1 MLVDTASSQLVGA
14 SLELVRPA
22 ERRGRVVAP
31 VNVVVVQE
39 GFLVVVGRLSTGSGG
54 SGGRHGRSRL
64 RGGSTT
70 TVTAA
75 LGPSGGPARSPGGGQ
90 DIINDITT
98 VVRAGRRGGRRGRGS
113 LRLGL
118 GSGGRLLLLLL
129 LLLLLSLL
137 LLLLFLLLLLLLL
150 LLLGSGRL
158 GLGLS
163 LDESGGRGKREGGS
177 FNRGRTASLLHGRPS
192 GRGRQLGGG
201 GFSHGLEGPFG
212 FNSTLVVLQFKR
224 RTVNTGSADGG
235 TQQD

>member
-75 LGPSGGPARSPGGGQ
+75 LGPSSRPARSPGGWQ
-90 DIINDITT
+90 DIVNDITT
-98 VVRAGRRGGRRGRGS
+98 VVRAGRRGGRRGRGG

-118 GSGGRLLLLLL
+118 SRGRLLLLLL
-129 LLLLLSLL
+129 LLSLSLL

-212 FNSTLVVLQFKR
+212 FNSTLVVLRFKR

>member
-75 LGPSGGPARSPGGGQ
+75 LGPSGGPARSPGGWQ
-90 DIINDITT
+90 DIVNDITT
-98 VVRAGRRGGRRGRGS
+98 VVRAGRRGGRRGRGG

-118 GSGGRLLLLLL
+118 SRGR
-129 LLLLLSLL
+129 
-137 LLLLFLLLLLLLL
+137 LLLLL

-212 FNSTLVVLQFKR
+212 FNSTLVVLRFKR